1 MASTRYQRLRGALF
15 LLVGLGTA
23 GLVLVLWGFGVLDS
37 LERQSIDARFS
48 IRGDR
53 PAPKDVIFVAIDD
66 VTTNAFPKRLWPY
79 PRRFHAKVIREIAA
93 GHPSA
98 IAVDIQ
104 FTEETNPVDDGAL
117 LDTVA
122 STHGVVLS
130 TTETLPNG
138 ATRIFGGNETVRDVG
153 ARPASGLFPTDS
165 AGVIRKVNYSVNGLK
180 TLAVVTV
187 ETATGRRVAP
197 GPFGKGGAWIDYAG
211 PAGSFLHYSY
221 SDVYAGHVP
230 SNVFRDKIVVIGP
243 SVPTIGNDIHPTP
256 VDPLMPGG
264 EIQANAI
271 ATVLRGIPLRSSPA
285 GLAVFLIV
293 LMSFLTPGVSL
304 GNKLRYSAIAA
315 VLAAVGFAVAAQLSF
330 NHGWIVSF
338 VYPLCALAL
347 ATTGALGAHIVLTAF
362 EREQVR
368 SVFTRFVPEAVV
380 SEVLKR
386 TDADLRLAPEE
397 VDGTVLFTD
406 LRGFTS
412 ASEHL
417 PPEVVLE
424 IVNRHL
430 EEITGA
436 VLDNGGTLVSYTGD
450 GIMAVFGAPIE
461 QPDHAERAFTAAS
474 EMLDLRLPRW
484 NDWLEENSISE
495 GFEMGIGLNSGP
507 FMSGNI
513 GSAERLA
520 YTAIGDTINTC
531 SRIESLTKETPY
543 MLHVA
548 ESTFGLLRPEQQ
560 AKLAYID
567 EVSIRGRTTKL
578 KLWGMGVSPVP
589 AVPATSLRAERDED
603 AVLG

>member
-1 MASTRYQRLRGALF
+1 MASARYQRLRGALF

-23 GLVLVLWGFGVLDS
+23 GLVLVLWGFGVMDS
-37 LERQSIDARFS
+37 LERNSIDARFS

-53 PAPKDVIFVAIDD
+53 PAPKEIVFVAMDD
-66 VTTNAFPKRLWPY
+66 ITTNYFRDHRPPY
-79 PRRFHAKVIREIAA
+79 PRRFHAQVIRRIAA
-93 GHPSA
+93 GHPRA

-104 FTEETNPVDDGAL
+104 FTERTDDRDDQAL
-117 LDTVA
+117 LDAVA
-122 STHGVVLS
+122 NAHGVVLS

-138 ATRIFGGNETVRDVG
+138 ATRIFGGNDAVRSVG

-165 AGVIRKVNYSVNGLK
+165 AGVIRKVEYSINGLK
-180 TLAVVTV
+180 TLAVVTA
-187 ETATGRRVAP
+187 ETALGHRVSP
-197 GPFGKGGAWIDYAG
+197 GPFGTGGAWIDYVG
-211 PAGSFLHYSY
+211 PTGSFLHYSY

-230 SNVFRDKIVVIGP
+230 SDAFRGKIVVIGP
-243 SVPTIGNDIHPTP
+243 SAPTFLDIHQTP
-256 VDPLMPGG
+256 VDPLMAGG

-271 ATVLRGIPLRSSPA
+271 ATVLQGIPLRSSPSA
-285 GLAVFLIV
+285 LAIFLIV

-330 NHGWIVSF
+330 NHGWIISF

-347 ATTGALGAHIVLTAF
+347 ATMGALGVHIVLTAF

-368 SVFTRFVPEAVV
+368 SVFARFVPEAVV

-386 TDADLRLAPEE
+386 TDADLRLAAEE
-397 VDGTVLFTD
+397 VEGTVLFTD

-417 PPEVVLE
+417 APEVVIE
-424 IVNRHL
+424 VVNRHL
-430 EEITGA
+430 EEMTGA

-461 QPDHAERAFTAAS
+461 QADHAERAFTTAA
-474 EMLDLRLPRW
+474 EMVDVRLPRW
-484 NDWLEENSISE
+484 NDWLEENGIHE
-495 GFEMGIGLNSGP
+495 GFEMGIGLNSGK

-513 GSAERLA
+513 GTAERLA

-548 ESTFGLLRPEQQ
+548 ESTYVLLRPEQQ

-567 EVSIRGRTTKL
+567 ELSIRGRTSKL
-578 KLWGMGVSPVP
+578 KLWGMGLSPVP

>member
-1 MASTRYQRLRGALF
+1 MSSARYQRLRGALF

-23 GLVLVLWGFGVLDS
+23 GLVLFVWGFGVLDS
-37 LERQSIDARFS
+37 LERNSIDARFS

-53 PAPKDVIFVAIDD
+53 PAPKEIVFVAMDD
-66 VTTNAFPKRLWPY
+66 ITTNYFRDNRPPY
-79 PRRFHAKVIREIAA
+79 PRRFHAQVIRRIAA
-93 GHPSA
+93 GHPRA
-98 IAVDIQ
+98 IAVDLQ
-104 FTEETNPVDDGAL
+104 FTERTNDRDDQAL
-117 LDTVA
+117 LDAVA
-122 STHGVVLS
+122 NAHGVVLS

-138 ATRIFGGNETVRDVG
+138 ATRIFGGNETVRGVG
-153 ARPASGLFPTDS
+153 ARPASALFPTDE
-165 AGVIRKVNYSVNGLK
+165 AGVIRKVEYSINGLK
-180 TLAVVTV
+180 SLAVVTA
-187 ETATGRRVAP
+187 ETALGHRVSP
-197 GPFGKGGAWIDYAG
+197 GPFGKDGAWIDYVG
-211 PAGSFLHYSY
+211 PTGSFLHYSY

-230 SNVFRDKIVVIGP
+230 SDSFRGKIVVIGP
-243 SVPTIGNDIHPTP
+243 SAPTFQDIHQTP
-256 VDPLMPGG
+256 VDPLMAGG

-271 ATVLRGIPLRSSPA
+271 ATVLHGIPLRSSPTA
-285 GLAVFLIV
+285 FAVFLIV

-315 VLAAVGFAVAAQLSF
+315 VLGAVAFAVAAQLSF

-347 ATTGALGAHIVLTAF
+347 ATMGALGVHIVLTAF

-368 SVFTRFVPEAVV
+368 SVFARFVPEAVV

-397 VDGTVLFTD
+397 VEGTVLFTD

-412 ASEHL
+412 AAEHL
-417 PPEVVLE
+417 PPEVVIE
-424 IVNRHL
+424 VVNRHL

-461 QPDHAERAFTAAS
+461 QQDHAERAFTAAA
-474 EMLDLRLPRW
+474 EMLDVRLPRW
-484 NDWLEENSISE
+484 NVWLEENDIHE

-513 GSAERLA
+513 GTAERLA

-548 ESTFGLLRPEQQ
+548 ESTHTQLRPEQQ
-560 AKLAYID
+560 EKLVYID
-567 EVSIRGRTTKL
+567 ELSIRGRTTKM
-578 KLWGMGVSPVP
+578 KLWGMGLSPVP
-589 AVPATSLRAERDED
+589 EAPATSLRAERDED

>member
-1 MASTRYQRLRGALF
+1 MTSARYRRLRGALF

-23 GLVLVLWGFGVLDS
+23 GLVLFVWGFGVLDP
-37 LERQSIDARFS
+37 LERNSIDARFS

-53 PAPKDVIFVAIDD
+53 PAPKDIVIVALDD
-66 VTTNAFPKRLWPY
+66 ITTNYFRDTRPPY
-79 PRRFHAKVIREIAA
+79 PRRFHAKVIRKIAA
-93 GHPSA
+93 GHPRA
-98 IAVDIQ
+98 IAIDLQ
-104 FTEETNPVDDGAL
+104 FTEGTDDRNDSAL
-117 LDTVA
+117 FDAVA
-122 STHGVVLS
+122 SAHGVVLV

-138 ATRIFGGNETVRDVG
+138 ETRIFGGNDRVRAAG
-153 ARPASGLFPTDS
+153 ARPASALFPTDP
-165 AGVIRKVNYSVNGLK
+165 AGVIRKVEYSINGLK

-187 ETATGRRVAP
+187 ETATGRPVPR
-197 GPFGKGGAWIDYAG
+197 GPFGKSGAWIDYAG
-211 PAGSFLHYSY
+211 PTGSFLRYSY

-230 SNVFRDKIVVIGP
+230 SAFFKDKIVVIGP
-243 SVPTIGNDIHPTP
+243 AALTFQDIHQTP

-271 ATVLRGIPLRSSPA
+271 ATVLRGIPLRSSPTA
-285 GLAVFLIV
+285 LVVFLIV

-304 GNKLRYSAIAA
+304 GNKLRYSVIAA
-315 VLAAVGFAVAAQLSF
+315 VLGAVAFAVAAQLSF

-347 ATTGALGAHIVLTAF
+347 ATMGALGVHIVLTAF

-368 SVFTRFVPEAVV
+368 SVFARFVPEAVV

-386 TDADLRLAPEE
+386 TDADLRLAAVE
-397 VDGTVLFTD
+397 VEGTVLFTD

-417 PPEVVLE
+417 APE
-424 IVNRHL
+424 IVIEVINRHL

-450 GIMAVFGAPIE
+450 GVMAVFGAPIE
-461 QPDHAERAFTAAS
+461 QEDHAERAFTAAS
-474 EMLDLRLPRW
+474 EMLDVRLPRW
-484 NDWLEENSISE
+484 NDWLEENDISE
-495 GFEMGIGLNSGP
+495 GIEMGIGLNTGP

-548 ESTFGLLRPEQQ
+548 ESTYVLLRSEQQ

-567 EVSIRGRTTKL
+567 EMSIRGRTTKL
-578 KLWGMGVSPVP
+578 KLWGMGPSPVP
-589 AVPATSLRAERDED
+589 AVPATSLRAERDEG